1 MTAREGGPGRYGE
14 HMSRPARAWFA
25 VNAVVVVVAL
35 AIQIPITAA
44 AAGDAFDTPAA
55 RVANLF
61 TFFTILSNILVAGVC
76 AVLAVRPEHR
86 SRLFAVVW
94 LDALLAIT
102 VTGIVYNTVLIGLYE
117 LRGPE
122 LFADRLFHMVSPAL
136 FVVGSL
142 LFGPRGLVTARTVA
156 PALLYPLLWLAFT
169 LVCGAIITWYPYPF
183 LQVPTLGYGRVAVN
197 SLLITSL
204 FLALAAVVV
213 GIDRALGGAR
223 RAVPQPR

>member
-1 MTAREGGPGRYGE
+1 VTRT
-14 HMSRPARAWFA
+14 ARAWFA

-35 AIQIPITAA
+35 VIQIPITAA
-44 AAGDAFDTPAA
+44 ATGGAFDTPAA

-76 AVLAVRPEHR
+76 LVLAARPGHR
-86 SRLFAVVW
+86 SPLFAVAW

-117 LRGPE
+117 LHGAE
-122 LFADRLFHMVSPAL
+122 LVADRLFHMVSPAL
-136 FVVGSL
+136 FVLGWL

-156 PALLYPLLWLAFT
+156 VSLLYPLLWLAFT
-169 LVCGAIITWYPYPF
+169 LVRGAIISWYPYPF
-183 LQVPTLGYGRVAVN
+183 LQVPELGYGQVTLN

-204 FLALAAVVV
+204 FLALAAAVV
-213 GIDRALGGAR
+213 GIDRVLGRTR
-223 RAVPQPR
+223 RALPQRR